1 MIFPLTLR
9 EVRPSS
15 IREIYKEP
23 LQFFLPKKDQ
33 LLNGTVHR
41 NRAEQRIEPLN
52 F

>member
-1 MIFPLTLR
+1 MTFPLTLR

-23 LQFFLPKKDQ
+23 LRFFLPKKDQ

-41 NRAEQRIEPLN
+41 NREEQKIEP
-52 F
+52 FSY